1 MSTLEKYLTEK
12 HGLDKIVK
20 KTVIQY
26 TIDNLVAFSVSIGR
40 KVIISFPLFKDET
53 KGSHSTAKENKQRD
67 EFLNLVKDE
76 NVDFS
81 KSSPVA
87 IFDDETSAVNF
98 LKKYKVVG
106 LAKDYASFSDVQ
118 SDFTIGV
125 EELNGRLLQYRS
137 NIPTEVEIMRDVFRN
152 KEYER
157 KGLEIEPDD
166 IVLDLGGNIGAFTCS
181 IADRA
186 KKVIVFEPEDVNFEI
201 LSSNVEKNR
210 DKNVEFFKKAVVGN
224 DDKTR
229 DFYVGKVPYYYS
241 FLVKHNRKRVPVKC
255 VNINDVIKKYKPT
268 KMKVDIEGSE
278 WEVLT
283 SCKNFNSVKQL
294 IFEYNFDMN
303 KDLTSGFKNFDIL
316 TKHLEKN
323 GFDVSELKKYSRSKS
338 WANVFLCNKVK

>member
-12 HGLDKIVK
+12 RGLDKIVK
-20 KTVIQY
+20 KTVTQY
-26 TIDNLVAFSVSIGR
+26 SIDNLVAFSVSIGK
-40 KVIISFPLFKDET
+40 KVTVSFPLFKDET

-67 EFLNLVKDE
+67 EFLNRVKDE

-81 KSSPVA
+81 KSAPVA
-87 IFDDETSAVNF
+87 IFDDENAAVNF
-98 LKKYKVVG
+98 LKRYKVVK

-157 KGLEIEPDD
+157 KGLRIEPDD
-166 IVLDLGGNIGAFTCS
+166 VVLDLGGNIGAFTCS
-181 IADRA
+181 VADRV

-201 LSSNVEKNR
+201 LSSNVEKNG

-241 FLVKHNRKRVPVKC
+241 FLVKHNRKRVPVQC
-255 VNINDVIKKYKPT
+255 ININEVVKKYKPT

-283 SCKNFNSVKQL
+283 SCKNFNGVKQL

-303 KDLTSGFKNFDIL
+303 KDLTSGFKHFDIL
-316 TKHLEKN
+316 TKHLADN
-323 GFDVSELKKYSRSKS
+323 GFDVSELNRYSRSKS